1 MPCIGRILE
10 MSKLN
15 RFRWISSVLAL
26 ILIILSAIGTAL
38 RLYVLEAVCI
48 AALFVDLFL
57 IVVKNRC
64 PDCKRSLPMHPP
76 LLREEEYCQAC
87 GSKIE

>member
-1 MPCIGRILE
+1 M

-15 RFRWISSVLAL
+15 RFRWISCTLAL
-26 ILIILSAIGTAL
+26 SFTILGAIGQV
-38 RLYVLEAVCI
+38 RHMYVLEAICI
-48 AALFVDLFL
+48 IVLFVDIFL
-57 IVVKNRC
+57 IIIKNRC

-76 LLREEEYCQAC
+76 LLQEEEYCRAC

>member
-1 MPCIGRILE
+1 
-10 MSKLN
+10 MSRLN

-26 ILIILSAIGTAL
+26 IFTILGAIGTAL
-38 RLYVLEAVCI
+38 RMYVLEAICI
-48 AALFVDLFL
+48 VVLFVDIFL
-57 IVVKNRC
+57 IVIKNRC

-76 LLREEEYCQAC
+76 LLREEEYCQSC

>member
-1 MPCIGRILE
+1 

-15 RFRWISSVLAL
+15 CFRWISSVLAL
-26 ILIILSAIGTAL
+26 LFAIVGAIGTAL
-38 RLYVLEAVCI
+38 HLYVLEAVCI
-48 AALFVDLFL
+48 VVLFVDLFL

-64 PDCKRSLPMHPP
+64 PKCKRSLPMHPP

>member
-1 MPCIGRILE
+1 
-10 MSKLN
+10 MSRLN

-26 ILIILSAIGTAL
+26 IFTILGAIGTAL
-38 RLYVLEAVCI
+38 RMYVLEAICI
-48 AALFVDLFL
+48 VVLFVVFFL
-57 IVVKNRC
+57 IVIKNRC
-64 PDCKRSLPMHPP
+64 PDCKRSLPIHPP